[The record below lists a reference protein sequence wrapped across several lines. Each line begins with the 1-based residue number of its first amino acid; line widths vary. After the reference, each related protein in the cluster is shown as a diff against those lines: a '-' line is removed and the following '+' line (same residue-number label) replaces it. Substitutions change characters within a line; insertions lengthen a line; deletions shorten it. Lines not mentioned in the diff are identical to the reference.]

1 MRRLGWIFALAAA
14 SGLSSAQAS
23 AAPQEVIGGSST
35 FTFTVDLDALDVDVS
50 ANGSAQMSAPGVF
63 IMPITS
69 GVADLTA
76 VAGSIQH
83 EGSGLEFDFGGL
95 SVDADNLEFD
105 FDDRQVNGDLSAGPL
120 ELHAGI
126 FNIIVCSEGGCV
138 GPGGAVPTTGY
149 GLFLRPQAADF
160 FENDV
165 FGDVVFDDE
174 DQILYAQTQPI
185 FAGGV
190 PEPGLMTLLGV
201 GLLFAGVVTR
211 RAQDGGEES

>member
-1 MRRLGWIFALAAA
+1 MTRLGWILALAAA
-14 SGLSSAQAS
+14 SGLSSAQVS

-35 FTFTVDLDALDVDVS
+35 FTFTVDLDALEVDVS
-50 ANGSAQMSAPGVF
+50 ANGSTQMSAPSVF
-63 IMPITS
+63 VMPITS
-69 GVADLTA
+69 GVADLAA

-105 FDDRQVNGDLSAGPL
+105 FDDRQVNGDLSAGSL
-120 ELHAGI
+120 ELHTGI
-126 FNIIVCSEGGCV
+126 FDIIVCSEGGCV
-138 GPGGAVPTTGY
+138 APGGTVPTTGY

-174 DQILYAQTQPI
+174 DQILFAETQPI

-190 PEPGLMTLLGV
+190 PEPAQVTLLGV
-201 GLLFAGVVTR
+201 VLAGLACVSRKTTSSQG
-211 RAQDGGEES
+211 A